1 MTVQKVQVAHIF
13 AIARDALSDRVLAF
27 DQDTYPQDFGF
38 VDGGVTALAFD
49 RYSIDLAD
57 EDTLENFYLE
67 QTNTNTRFMQFTSGP
82 AILSARSIDFGDI
95 RLLQVSGDGRH
106 LWTDTMLA
114 REWRFAIM
122 VSANGGPR
130 IGQSGIS
137 GTTAHLLRP
146 GETAE
151 LFTNGRYKTLEVTF
165 TEEFPKKLGWNCRG
179 GQTSDVPEGAV
190 RNLAAIARE
199 SFSAALNHDFGD
211 WSLGTLADTRSKL
224 IDTLEIALQP
234 WALSKNHDGDVLSRG
249 ARADVLRKAR
259 RLLQDADNNFC
270 VSVEA
275 LAEEIGVSKRS
286 IFQAFRQEYG
296 IGPRRFREIVRLN
309 ALRASLYRSEPDN
322 SSVTNLA
329 NDHGFSELGRMA
341 GKYRSLFGELPSETL
356 KRPRQRW
363 LN

>member
-13 AIARDALSDRVLAF
+13 AIARHALPDRVLEL
-27 DQDTYPQDFGF
+27 DQETYPQDFGF
-38 VDGGVTALAFD
+38 VDGGVPALAFD
-49 RYSIDLAD
+49 RFSIDLAD

-67 QTNTNTRFMQFTSGP
+67 QTNTDTRFIQFTSGP

-95 RLLQVSGDGRH
+95 RLLQVSGEGRH

-122 VSANGGPR
+122 VSANGSPR

-165 TEEFPKKLGWNCRG
+165 AEELPKKLGWNCRG
-179 GQTSDVPEGAV
+179 GQTSDVPEGAA

-199 SFSAALNHDFGD
+199 GFSAALNDEFGD
-211 WSLGTLADTRSKL
+211 WSLDTRSKL

-234 WALSKNHDGDVLSRG
+234 WAPPKNHDSDLLSRG
-249 ARADVLRKAR
+249 ARADLLRKAR
-259 RLLQDADNNFC
+259 RLLQDNDNNFC
-270 VSVEA
+270 ISVEA
-275 LAEEIGVSKRS
+275 LAKEIGVSKRS
-286 IFQAFRQEYG
+286 IFQAFQQEYG